1 MDINL
6 IREMFYVIIA
16 IVLILYICTI
26 VVFEVNKRSSKK
38 LREYKINVETDINES
53 IPELLETIVSECFNE
68 YIVLNVEYKDIQYL
82 DSEMESKIA
91 KDVGRMVSE
100 RLSPALLSKMSLY
113 YNIASISN
121 IISEKIYILVLD
133 YSIKK
138 NQIRDSE

>member
-6 IREMFYVIIA
+6 LREMFYVIIA

-26 VVFEVNKRSSKK
+26 VVFEVNKRSSNK
-38 LREYKINVETDINES
+38 LMEYKINVETDINES